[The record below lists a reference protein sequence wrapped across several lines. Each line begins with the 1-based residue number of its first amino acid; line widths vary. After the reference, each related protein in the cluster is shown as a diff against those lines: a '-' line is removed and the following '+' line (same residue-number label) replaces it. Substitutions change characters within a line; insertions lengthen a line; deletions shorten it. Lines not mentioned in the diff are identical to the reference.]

1 MDTGSYRTAFP
12 CDPCDDCGDYE
23 MYHESG
29 PFKTSESSTATVS
42 SERWSQH
49 YSEGDGW
56 EAVVVE
62 DEVFVGGD
70 TLVSVPSGGQRAVR
84 FSFGCQDQI
93 GGLFV
98 TQFADGIM
106 GMGIHDE
113 APVPMM
119 VAGGTLDREA
129 FSLCFGGDESSEG
142 DDDDGEGGGGGTL
155 ALGGASTH
163 LHLEPMVFAAMRS
176 KSGIFYTVEVTDIFI
191 VPTDSSSSSLSW
203 SHVDSSTSIGA
214 PSYSSVSSAIVDSG
228 TTFTYLPAALKES
241 FAARWKAVTNT

>member
-1 MDTGSYRTAFP
+1 
-12 CDPCDDCGDYE
+12 

-70 TLVSVPSGGQRAVR
+70 TLASVPSGGQRAVR